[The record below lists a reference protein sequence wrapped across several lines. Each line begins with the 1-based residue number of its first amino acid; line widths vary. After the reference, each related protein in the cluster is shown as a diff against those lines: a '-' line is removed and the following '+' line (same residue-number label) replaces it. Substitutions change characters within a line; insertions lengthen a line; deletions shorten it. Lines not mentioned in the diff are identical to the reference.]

1 MATKAQV
8 TGVVVSDKM
17 NKFMKII
24 SLAPE
29 VL

>member
-1 MATKAQV
+1 VFGSIARELKDRNFT
-8 TGVVVSDKM
+8 
-17 NKFMKII
+17 KII